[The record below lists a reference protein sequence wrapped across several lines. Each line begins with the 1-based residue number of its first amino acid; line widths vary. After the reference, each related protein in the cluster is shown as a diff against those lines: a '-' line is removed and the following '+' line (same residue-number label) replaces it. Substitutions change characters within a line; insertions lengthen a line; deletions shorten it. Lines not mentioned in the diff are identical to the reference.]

1 MSQLMGMSPK
11 ARTALRGKTV
21 QTTVPS
27 ALAADATTE
36 WPIFYAERACRI
48 LRVGIVAYST
58 ITGANTNSFNVN
70 ILNKGTAGVGT
81 TEIGNK
87 DFVSGTNATAFVPYN
102 VVAESA
108 NAAMAQGEVLNLVR
122 EKVGTG
128 MDMPALLVVVSFELA
143 GNG

>member
-1 MSQLMGMSPK
+1 MSNLIGTSPK
-11 ARTALRGKTV
+11 LRGALRSKTAQ
-21 QTTVPS
+21 QTIAS
-27 ALAADATTE
+27 ALAADATAE
-36 WPIFYAERACRI
+36 WPIFYADRDCRI

-58 ITGANTNSFNVN
+58 ITGANTNTFHVN
-70 ILNKGTAGVGT
+70 ILNKGAAGVGT

-87 DFVSGTNATAFVPYN
+87 DFVSGTNATAFVEYD

-108 NAAMAQGEVLNLVR
+108 NAAMARGEVLNLQR

-128 MDMPALLVVVSFELA
+128 MAMPALLVVVAFELA